1 MFPLTGN
8 PKIDK
13 DLAEDHQRELLEQA
27 EADAIAAGK
36 AEEGDFEPVTDTDD
50 DMIVEPK
57 RNKHVKHDDR

>member
-8 PKIDK
+8 GQLDK
-13 DLAEDHQRELLEQA
+13 DLAEEHQRELLEEA
-27 EADAIAAGK
+27 EADAIAKGEAH
-36 AEEGDFEPVTDTDD
+36 EGDFEPLTDESD